1 MIDFVQKAYRPAV
14 VRRAAIMAIIVG
26 VIIAII
32 NYFDKM
38 MVGSLSSGDV
48 TKIIFTFLV
57 PYAVSTVSSVLA
69 INETQRAR
77 R

>member
-1 MIDFVQKAYRPAV
+1 MIDFVQKACRPAV

-26 VIIAII
+26 FIIAII

-69 INETQRAR
+69 INETQSAR